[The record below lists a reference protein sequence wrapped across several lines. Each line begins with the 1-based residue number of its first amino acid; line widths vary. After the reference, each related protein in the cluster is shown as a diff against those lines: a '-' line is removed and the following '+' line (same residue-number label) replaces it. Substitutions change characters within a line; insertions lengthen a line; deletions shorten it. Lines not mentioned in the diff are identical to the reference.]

1 MSQIDAALRDFRTHA
16 APASPDARR
25 DALHRLE
32 AAIGDGA
39 RIPRAPWLLRRTA
52 PAAAAAALVA
62 GAGLA
67 VSTVGKE
74 SGVLERAQAAVTPNG
89 RVLHVVVRIVEPSGT
104 VRAESWVRPDGTGR
118 SVTLSGAPTSDCLG
132 GRTEM
137 RCYDPARGRIDVYR
151 YHPGAIEA
159 GERFARIPGYRIG
172 EPQSL
177 GLTLRAGYARVLGRE
192 VVAGR
197 EAYAILLAIPFVAED
212 GTATPRFDE
221 RSPVLHVDPDT
232 YEPVAQHFPDSD
244 STTYYD
250 TYEYLADDA
259 ATAPL
264 LELDAPAGTP
274 VVVHPVGEGPQG

>member
-118 SVTLSGAPTSDCLG
+118 
-132 GRTEM
+132 
-137 RCYDPARGRIDVYR
+137 
-151 YHPGAIEA
+151 
-159 GERFARIPGYRIG
+159 
-172 EPQSL
+172 
-177 GLTLRAGYARVLGRE
+177 
-192 VVAGR
+192 
-197 EAYAILLAIPFVAED
+197 
-212 GTATPRFDE
+212 
-221 RSPVLHVDPDT
+221 
-232 YEPVAQHFPDSD
+232 
-244 STTYYD
+244 
-250 TYEYLADDA
+250 
-259 ATAPL
+259 
-264 LELDAPAGTP
+264 
-274 VVVHPVGEGPQG
+274 